1 MVAHTP
7 DLFDGENIHRGPR
20 AFAVVGHPTA
30 TPILKQAREAW
41 LCVWLRGGVPDDDRL
56 LQRLARWL
64 THLTPCVSLE
74 PPQAVLAELRGS
86 LKLFGGRQALSRRIG
101 DHLLSEGLEA
111 SIAWAP
117 TSRAACWLARTGG
130 EWCLESPDQMP
141 VVADELPVDCL
152 GWPDEARS
160 RLARIGVRTVAELVR
175 LPREGLA
182 RRLGPAL
189 LAELDEGFGRRA
201 QPRRRWLRPE
211 RFTASLDLPCESTDT
226 GLIRLGL
233 DRLLEQLAAFLRT
246 RDAGVQA
253 LQLELCHRELPPTR
267 LRLGLSRPAADMEHL
282 AALWEERLTGLAQG
296 APVRALRLR
305 SSPVLPLELRTAALP
320 GHGPSSCGAG
330 SPVRLLERLRARF
343 GSASVYGLDCHAEHR
358 PEHAWRVAE
367 PLGRAAPLQSSKWSL
382 PGHHR
387 PLWLLTEPR
396 RIGERNG
403 VPRYA
408 GQPLHLEEG
417 PERIESGWWDG
428 HDVRRDY
435 YLARASSGARLWV
448 YRCPGD
454 DGGWWLH
461 GVFG

>member
-1 MVAHTP
+1 MVAYTP
-7 DLFDGENIHRGPR
+7 DLFDGDDTRRGTHSL
-20 AFAVVGHPTA
+20 AVVGRAASPVLRT
-30 TPILKQAREAW
+30 AREAW
-41 LCVWLRGGVPDDDRL
+41 LCVWLQGGVPDDERL

-64 THLTPCVSLE
+64 THLTPSVSLE

-86 LKLFGGRQALSRRIG
+86 LKLFGGREALSRRIG
-101 DHLLSEGLEA
+101 GYLLSEGLEA
-111 SIAWAP
+111 STAWAP
-117 TSRAACWLARTGG
+117 TARAACWLARTGDG
-130 EWCLESPDQMP
+130 WCLESLDQIP
-141 VVADELPVDCL
+141 AAADELPVDCL
-152 GWPDEARS
+152 GWSEEVRAR
-160 RLARIGVRTVAELVR
+160 LTRIGVRTVAELVR
-175 LPREGLA
+175 LPRDGLA
-182 RRLGPAL
+182 RRLGTAL

-201 QPRRRWLRPE
+201 QPRWRWLRPE
-211 RFTASLDLPCESTDT
+211 RFAASLDLPCESTDA

-233 DRLLEQLAAFLRT
+233 DRLLEQLETFLRV

-253 LQLELCHRELPPTR
+253 LQLELRHRDLPPTR
-267 LRLGLSRPAADMEHL
+267 LRLGLSRPCAEVEYL
-282 AALWEERLTGLAQG
+282 GALWEERLTGLSRS

-305 SSPVLPLELRTAALP
+305 STPVLPLELRTAALP
-320 GHGPSSCGAG
+320 GHGPSPCGEG

-343 GSASVYGLDCHAEHR
+343 GKASVYGLDCHAEHR
-358 PEHAWRVAE
+358 PEHAWRIAE
-367 PLGRAAPLQSSKWSL
+367 PLGRASPVQPSQRGL

-387 PLWLLTEPR
+387 PLWLLAEPR

-403 VPRYA
+403 MPRYA

-435 YLARASSGARLWV
+435 YLARASGGARLWV

>member
-7 DLFDGENIHRGPR
+7 DLFDGDETRRGAPSL
-20 AFAVVGHPTA
+20 AVVGRAPSPVPRT
-30 TPILKQAREAW
+30 AREAW
-41 LCVWLRGGVPDDDRL
+41 LCIWLHGGEPGDEHL

-64 THLTPCVSLE
+64 THLTPFVSLE

-86 LKLFGGRQALSRRIG
+86 LKLLGGRESLSRRIG
-101 DHLLSEGLEA
+101 GYLLSEGLEA

-117 TSRAACWLARTGG
+117 TARAACWLARTGDG
-130 EWCLESPDQMP
+130 WCLESLDQVP
-141 VVADELPVDCL
+141 SAADELPVDCL
-152 GWPDEARS
+152 GWPDEARA
-160 RLARIGVRTVAELVR
+160 RLTRIGVRTVAELVR
-175 LPREGLA
+175 LPRDGLA

-211 RFTASLDLPCESTDT
+211 RFAASLELPCESTDA

-233 DRLLEQLAAFLRT
+233 ARLLEQLAGFLRT
-246 RDAGVQA
+246 RDAGIQA
-253 LQLELCHRELPPTR
+253 LQLELQHRDLPPTR
-267 LRLGLSRPAADMEHL
+267 LRLGLSRPSADMGHL
-282 AALWEERLTGLAQG
+282 GGLWEERLTGLAQG

-320 GHGPSSCGAG
+320 GHGPSLCGEG

-343 GSASVYGLDCHAEHR
+343 GSSRVYGLDCHAEHR

-367 PLGRAAPLQSSKWSL
+367 PLRKPSPAQPAPWMPSGQ
-382 PGHHR
+382 HR
-387 PLWLLTEPR
+387 PLWLLAEPR

-403 VPRYA
+403 LPRYA

-435 YLARASSGARLWV
+435 YLGRASSGARLWV